1 MKFFTTIRA
10 GGYAMGKN
18 TDTTKRLN
26 IAIDEKLHR
35 QLKAK
40 AATEG
45 KTMSEYVTTLIKDA
59 IGEDEDSEE

>member
-1 MKFFTTIRA
+1 
-10 GGYAMGKN
+10 MGKN

>member
-1 MKFFTTIRA
+1 
-10 GGYAMGKN
+10 MGKN
-18 TDTTKRLN
+18 RDTTKRLN

-45 KTMSEYVTTLIKDA
+45 KTMGEYVTTLIKDA